1 MSSPHIVALPSLL
14 LCKHVRR
21 EPQAYTYT
29 HSLKNDLFFLTKC
42 SLAAF
47 IAIRGI
53 KGYRMSNQK
62 IKRRDGVGVQ
72 VIDQLLHPQ
81 SGSRGLSTRA
91 MTRRLRASIH
101 VFASSFRLSII
112 WLAVAACYTGVPLL
126 PEHPPSQSN
135 YRTPTRAGKSDWA
148 TASGAADSAIVILL
162 TARQVSA

>member
-1 MSSPHIVALPSLL
+1 MQKTHNRIGIHHTIEAPSFLLLLHARATDVGVVTTHHGGTCLPS
-14 LCKHVRR
+14 VG
-21 EPQAYTYT
+21 
-29 HSLKNDLFFLTKC
+29 SLHTAQFWSYPK
-42 SLAAF
+42 
-47 IAIRGI
+47 
-53 KGYRMSNQK
+53 
-62 IKRRDGVGVQ
+62 
-72 VIDQLLHPQ
+72 IDQLLHPQ